1 VGRDQQRRKRRV
13 KTRPFGGAQVPVIGQ
28 GTWQIDEADA
38 AEAVLAL
45 RTGIDL
51 GLTHIDTAEMY
62 GSGFSERLVAQAIEG
77 RRSEVFL
84 VSKVLPDN
92 ASRRGTVEAC
102 ERSLQRLR
110 TETLDCYLLHWPGP
124 HPLEDTIAA
133 FEELRS
139 SGKIRSYGVSNFDE
153 ALLEEAVRIAGPGKI
168 ACNQVLYNLSERHVE
183 ARLLPMCHKLGIALV
198 GYSPF
203 MNLPSGGALAQV
215 ARELDATPRQVA
227 LAFLV
232 RLPGTFAIPKAQKV
246 AHVRENAGAAD
257 LKLSRDQISRL
268 EKAYPLHLRSEL
280 PTA

>member
-1 VGRDQQRRKRRV
+1 VGRDQQRRKRRI

-28 GTWQIDEADA
+28 GTWQIDETVA

-110 TETLDCYLLHWPGP
+110 TDTLDCYLLHWPGP

-153 ALLEEAVRIAGPGKI
+153 ALLGEAVRIAGPGKI

-183 ARLLPMCHKLGIALV
+183 ARLLPMCQKLGIALV

-203 MNLPSGGALAQV
+203 MGLPSGGALAQV
-215 ARELDATPRQVA
+215 ARELNATPRQVA

-232 RLPGTFAIPKAQKV
+232 RLPGTFAIPKAQNV

>member
-1 VGRDQQRRKRRV
+1 V
-13 KTRPFGGAQVPVIGQ
+13 QVPVIGQ
-28 GTWQIDEADA
+28 GTWQIDEAA
-38 AEAVLAL
+38 ADEAVLAL
-45 RTGIDL
+45 RTGIEL

-62 GSGFSERLVAQAIEG
+62 GDGFSEQLVAKAIEG

-84 VSKVLPDN
+84 VSKVLPSN

-110 TETLDCYLLHWPGP
+110 TDVLDCYLLHWPGS
-124 HPLEDTIAA
+124 HPLADTIAA
-133 FEELRS
+133 FEELLS

-153 ALLEEAVRIAGPGKI
+153 ALLDGAVRIAGPGKI

-183 ARLLPMCHKLGIALV
+183 ARLLPMCQKLDIALV

-203 MNLPSGGALAQV
+203 MNLPSGGALTQV
-215 ARELDATPRQVA
+215 ARELGATPRQVA

-257 LKLSRDQISRL
+257 LKLSKDQISRL